1 MKLEQIALILVILA
15 ALAYFGV
22 MSFGIIA
29 SGAPLWP
36 FFILAALGLGL
47 LGRVI
52 YQRLTNEEDNYYE
65 KNIKE

>member
-1 MKLEQIALILVILA
+1 MLEKIALILVVIA
-15 ALAYFGV
+15 AIAYFV
-22 MSFGIIA
+22 MIFFGIA
-29 SGAPLWP
+29 SSGAPMWP

-52 YQRLTNEEDNYYE
+52 YQRMTNEEDNYYE